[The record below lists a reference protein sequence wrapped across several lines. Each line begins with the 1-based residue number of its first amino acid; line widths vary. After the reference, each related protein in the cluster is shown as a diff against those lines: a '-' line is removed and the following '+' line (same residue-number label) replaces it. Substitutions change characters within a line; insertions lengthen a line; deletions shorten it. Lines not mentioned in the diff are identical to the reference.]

1 MSMKPTRRNLSWALV
16 GLAVPLAIATF
27 FLDGGTGSNGSPD
40 NPIEHFVELTLEEQ
54 PQMSPEVSVHHSN
67 DYRFVFT
74 KRYHIDSDLPAD
86 TILEVFK
93 GDEERPVERVVI
105 DSWYV
110 DVIEDD
116 LLSDEFVVL
125 REWNGG
131 ASCCWFV
138 QAFRTKPAFK
148 RLLNHENDHFKPEEL
163 VVGKDTLEL
172 YDPDSEVYSG
182 TRKSHAN
189 LVYEPIHFNLRN
201 EKWIP
206 VTTNTGDKE

>member
-1 MSMKPTRRNLSWALV
+1 MSKKTTHRYMAWVMLGVCVAISAGIYLV
-16 GLAVPLAIATF
+16 IRETAAADQP
-27 FLDGGTGSNGSPD
+27 GSPTK
-40 NPIEHFVELTLEEQ
+40 HSVKTTQEEQ
-54 PQMSPEVSVHHSN
+54 PQNEPEVSVHLSN
-67 DYRFVFT
+67 GYKFVFT
-74 KRYHIDSDLPAD
+74 KRYYIDSDLPAD

-110 DVIEDD
+110 DVVEDD
-116 LLSDEFVVL
+116 LLSEEFVVL

>member
-93 GDEERPVERVVI
+93 GDEERPVEK
-105 DSWYV
+105 YV
-110 DVIEDD
+110 SFTWVLDVIEDD
-116 LLSDEFVVL
+116 LISDDYVLL
-125 REWNGG
+125 REWSGG
-131 ASCCWFV
+131 ASCCWIIH
-138 QAFRTKPAFK
+138 AFQTKPGFK
-148 RLLNHENDHFKPEEL
+148 RLLNHGNDHFKPEKF

-182 TRKSHAN
+182 NSRSHAN
-189 LVYEPIHFNLRN
+189 LVYEPIHYDLRN
-201 EKWIP
+201 ERWLP
-206 VTTNTGDKE
+206 VAPGTGDSE